1 MCESLYLTFGFL
13 YGPLFST
20 AFFRYNMVRRDQLPE
35 FKHRIRQIKI
45 GHKSMATVWQIFVKK
60 IFFLNHFKITDS
72 IHLRKTRAQ
81 TSILVI

>member
-1 MCESLYLTFGFL
+1 
-13 YGPLFST
+13 
-20 AFFRYNMVRRDQLPE
+20 MVRRDQVPE

-45 GHKSMATVWQIFVKK
+45 AHKSMATVWQIFVKK
-60 IFFLNHFKITDS
+60 KYLFQNHFKITDS